1 MGLKRSWPG
10 RLRLTQNLFMPRPY
24 VRSKQDVKEG
34 IGPLQGSEGTLVSDH
49 QGMANLLN
57 DYFVSVFTKESPFL
71 DTCESSNS
79 SSVSDVVF
87 SEDLVCKKLKTLKA
101 SKAHGPDVIH
111 PAILHE

>member
-1 MGLKRSWPG
+1 
-10 RLRLTQNLFMPRPY
+10 MPRPY

-87 SEDLVCKKLKTLKA
+87 FRRFALYEIKR
-101 SKAHGPDVIH
+101 G
-111 PAILHE
+111 